1 MATAAA
7 AVALGSAGTAAT
19 ATTAATA
26 ATTGLFGSA
35 GAFSFMQTAST
46 LGSAMGIFS
55 TLAGGG
61 AENKMYE
68 QQARWEEI
76 RARQE
81 QIKGMQ
87 EANAIKEDL
96 VKNIASANARGAAS
110 GIDITSG
117 SPVTAVQQA
126 TQDANDAMSLA
137 KANAATN
144 ADVSRA
150 NASTYRAKGKNAI
163 RSSRSRAIG
172 LASDFA
178 MRQGDR
184 GFSF

>member
-7 AVALGSAGTAAT
+7 AMALGTAGTST
-19 ATTAATA
+19 AA

-35 GAFSFMQTAST
+35 GVFSFMQTAST

-55 TLAGGG
+55 TLAGGS

-87 EANAIKEDL
+87 EATAIKEDL

-144 ADVSRA
+144 ADAYTA

-163 RSSRSRAIG
+163 RSSRSRAVGI
-172 LASDFA
+172 ASDYA
-178 MRQGDR
+178 MRQSDR